1 LCLRE
6 PKVVVPPEVNEL
18 LKKIYDG
25 KVVLF
30 IGAGASVDAGGP
42 TTESLVEQIKKTFPK
57 AKYTSDDFI
66 QTCTDAIETT
76 LTPRA
81 DLERV
86 IVRALLGI
94 KPSTFHLQLPLHPW
108 PAIFTT
114 NYDDLIERGYREVED
129 RVQIPDPVFSDRD
142 VLTLHDREKVK
153 IFKLMGC
160 IVSQHPDNKLV
171 LTRADYNSSLRSR
184 PGLYRTL
191 ADIMM
196 EGTILYIGYSFQD
209 NLLIDILNDLQQ
221 TIMERLSYSYALLP
235 EIKAQS
241 IEEIK
246 LRERKIIPLH
256 MTATQLAGI
265 LKTGTQ
271 PRLTPIKER
280 EGVKIIVKHQ
290 HKTISHRDFR
300 LYSQAFDLLTED
312 RLVEIQPDN
321 LEIRRD
327 FFRGLLGDWTGYV
340 REWDF
345 KRSQYNGMFD
355 RSKKELQTDD
365 IGSNKSLLICGPA
378 GSGKTTALHRMALSV
393 YRELGN
399 PVIFLRPYYSEID
412 LKLLTSLCEEL
423 SSLEKTKKGRGEAP
437 RARVLII
444 MESASSHVADFK
456 IIPIFMK
463 SRGVPILLLG
473 SSRENEWEIA
483 CQRIDERLI
492 GENTFILSDKFESED
507 ERIRF
512 ARHLNKLDIVEGGL
526 SDTEIARLIEMDYQD
541 SFFAAVYSLIEPA
554 RPVLDDKIVNEYQN
568 LSALAQRAYL
578 FVASFYQYAL
588 PMPLVLLVR
597 ALNCSYDEFI
607 REIYQSEAKRI
618 ICDIEAPL
626 EGVYLGTRHRIIAER
641 LIEKQMSDI
650 GELVSIMAHIL
661 SSINTRNFD
670 EVQICRTL
678 LVRYIGPNGIE
689 KRFSPG
695 QIRSLFK
702 AAVEQ
707 GQFKDT
713 AVLHHFGLFESD
725 NQNQDLAEQLVKE
738 ALGSMESTQPLVFL
752 RTERVENLYNTMGL
766 IYSRKAQKAED
777 SGEVEVAENLYSAA
791 TDCFSK
797 AKGGELQTPHPYD
810 SECRMLFYRANERTD
825 DIRLKISS
833 YARALDVIDEAEDN
847 LPDES
852 LPRLL
857 ELRAK
862 IQDAI
867 NEIHNVAEVIDEM
880 EAKPGF
886 EASAALARAKFTL
899 LDPQGARQARERA
912 LQIVKQVIQSNKSDA
927 AILRT
932 YSRLYRALYPE
943 DKKELYR
950 ILSMRYEIPKER
962 RNLTLLYEL
971 GVLSFSF
978 TDYIK
983 SLNYFRDLER
993 VSQGHPKRWGIHDI
1007 GTDEAGKELE
1017 FRGTVAR
1024 VESPR
1029 MAFVDVPQ
1037 LRRLVP
1043 FLPYAQKFEPL
1054 VGENV
1059 TFKIGFN
1066 YRGWLAIDLSR

>member
-1 LCLRE
+1 M
-6 PKVVVPPEVNEL
+6 VVPPEVNEL
-18 LKKIYDG
+18 LRKIYDG

-42 TTESLVEQIKKTFPK
+42 KTESLVKQIKRSFPN
-57 AKYTSDDFI
+57 AKYTSDDLI
-66 QTCTDAIETT
+66 QTCTDVIETT
-76 LTPRA
+76 QTPRA

-86 IVRALLGI
+86 IVQALLGL
-94 KPSTFHLQLPLHPW
+94 KPSAFHLQLPLHVW

-114 NYDDLIERGYREVED
+114 NYDELIEQGYREAEN

-142 VLTLHDREKVK
+142 VLTLYDREKAK

-160 IVSQHPDNKLV
+160 IVSKHPDNKLV
-171 LTRADYNSSLRSR
+171 LTRADYNNSLRSR
-184 PGLYRTL
+184 PILYRTL
-191 ADIMM
+191 RDVMM

-209 NLLIDILNDLQQ
+209 NLLLDILNDLQQ
-221 TIMERLSYSYALLP
+221 IMGDRLPYSYALLP
-235 EIKAQS
+235 EIKARS

-246 LRERKIIPLH
+246 LIERKIIPLR
-256 MTATQLAGI
+256 MTATQLANM
-265 LKTGTQ
+265 LKAGTQ
-271 PRLTPIKER
+271 PKLTPIKDR
-280 EGVKIIVKHQ
+280 EGATIIVMRQ
-290 HKTISHRDFR
+290 HKIISHRDFR
-300 LYSQAFDLLTED
+300 LYSQSFDLLTEE
-312 RLVEIQPDN
+312 RLVKIQPDN

-327 FFRGLLGDWTGYV
+327 FFRGVLSDWTGYV
-340 REWDF
+340 RGWDF
-345 KRSQYNGMFD
+345 KRTQHNSIFD
-355 RSKKELQTDD
+355 RLKVELQTGDV
-365 IGSNKSLLICGPA
+365 GSNKSLLICGPA
-378 GSGKTTALHRMALSV
+378 GSGKTTVLRRIALKV

-399 PVIFLRPYYSEID
+399 PVIFLRPYYDEID
-412 LKLLTSLCEEL
+412 LKLLASLCEEL
-423 SSLEKTKKGRGEAP
+423 SSLEQTKKGRSEAP
-437 RARVLII
+437 KARVLIV
-444 MESASSHVADFK
+444 MESACSHVADFK

-483 CQRIDERLI
+483 CQRISEQFADD
-492 GENTFILSDKFESED
+492 NTFRLSDKFESED

-512 ARHLNKLDIVEGGL
+512 ARHLNRLDLVEGGL
-526 SDTEIARLIEMDYQD
+526 SDVEIARLIEMDYQD

-588 PMPLVLLVR
+588 PMPLALLVR

-607 REIYQSEAKRI
+607 KEIYQSEAKRI
-618 ICDIEAPL
+618 ICDVEAPL

-641 LIEKQMSDI
+641 LIQKQMSDVD
-650 GELVSIMAHIL
+650 ELVNVMAHIL
-661 SSINTRNFD
+661 SSINTRNSD

-689 KRFSPG
+689 RRFSAE
-695 QIRSLFK
+695 QIRTLFK
-702 AAVEQ
+702 AAVDK
-707 GQFKDT
+707 GKFKDT

-738 ALGSMESTQPLVFL
+738 ALGLMESMQPLVFF
-752 RTERVENLYNTMGL
+752 RTERIENLYNTMGL

-777 SGEVEVAENLYSAA
+777 DSEAEVAENLYSAA

-810 SECRMLFYRANERTD
+810 SECRMLFYRAERTED
-825 DIRLKISS
+825 STSKISL
-833 YARALDVIDEAEDN
+833 YAKALDVVDEAEDN
-847 LPDES
+847 LPDEA

-857 ELRAK
+857 ELRAR

-867 NEIHNVAEVIDEM
+867 NEMQNVPQLLNEM
-880 EAKPGF
+880 EASPGF
-886 EASAALARAKFTL
+886 EACAALARAKFTL
-899 LDPQGARQARERA
+899 LDPRGARQARERA
-912 LQIVKQVIQSNKSDA
+912 LQIIKQVVQSNKNDA

-932 YSRLYRALYPE
+932 YSRLHRALYPE

-978 TDYIK
+978 TDYPK
-983 SLNYFRDLER
+983 SWNYFRELER
-993 VSQGHPKRWGIHDI
+993 VSQGHPKRWGIHDV

-1017 FRGTVAR
+1017 FRGTIAR

-1037 LRRLVP
+1037 LQQLRRLVP
-1043 FLPYAQKFEPL
+1043 FLPFAQKFEPL

-1066 YRGWLAIDLSR
+1066 YRGWLAIDFSR